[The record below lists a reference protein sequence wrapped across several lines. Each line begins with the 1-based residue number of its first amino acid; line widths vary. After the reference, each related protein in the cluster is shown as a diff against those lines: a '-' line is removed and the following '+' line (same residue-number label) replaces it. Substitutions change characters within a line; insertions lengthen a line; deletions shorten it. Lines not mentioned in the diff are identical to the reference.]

1 MDYTFIICPNIIGL
15 LALLI
20 LSIFTRFNFYLDKRK
35 LKLFVAAAACNA
47 VIIALEVADYYLG
60 EALFA
65 NAYILR
71 RITTAI
77 GFMLTPIIPLLIGY
91 IAEKKPFS
99 KLVLIPAAAN
109 MVICALSIFNGCMFY
124 IDEYNSYFRGAM
136 FTELILVSAF
146 YLVLLICVSFRNMRT
161 TRSSEA
167 IFLIGIVAAMLLA
180 NMLEIAFSFHFVIWN
195 SCGVLLLAYYLF
207 LHIQYFKFDPLT
219 EVFNRNMY
227 NFDLNNMR
235 RKASV
240 GALSFDLNGLKQI
253 NDTKGPE
260 KGDAYIIAAA
270 DMIYRCFRGIGN
282 VYRIGGDEFVVLTSG
297 VSKERI
303 EAEIESFKHKC
314 EGAKLSVACG
324 YSYGKGTDDIAQMLR
339 DADNAMYE
347 NKRDRA
353 HNR

>member
-109 MVICALSIFNGCMFY
+109 MVICALRYLTDVCFISTNI
-124 IDEYNSYFRGAM
+124 IHTSE
-136 FTELILVSAF
+136 ELC
-146 YLVLLICVSFRNMRT
+146 LLS
-161 TRSSEA
+161 
-167 IFLIGIVAAMLLA
+167 
-180 NMLEIAFSFHFVIWN
+180 
-195 SCGVLLLAYYLF
+195 
-207 LHIQYFKFDPLT
+207 
-219 EVFNRNMY
+219 
-227 NFDLNNMR
+227 
-235 RKASV
+235 
-240 GALSFDLNGLKQI
+240 
-253 NDTKGPE
+253 
-260 KGDAYIIAAA
+260 
-270 DMIYRCFRGIGN
+270 
-282 VYRIGGDEFVVLTSG
+282 
-297 VSKERI
+297 
-303 EAEIESFKHKC
+303 
-314 EGAKLSVACG
+314 
-324 YSYGKGTDDIAQMLR
+324 
-339 DADNAMYE
+339 
-347 NKRDRA
+347 
-353 HNR
+353 